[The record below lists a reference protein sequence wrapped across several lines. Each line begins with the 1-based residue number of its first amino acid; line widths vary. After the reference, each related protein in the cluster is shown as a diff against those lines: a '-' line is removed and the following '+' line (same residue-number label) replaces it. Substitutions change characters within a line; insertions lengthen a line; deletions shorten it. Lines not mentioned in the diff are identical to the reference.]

1 MEVNALKAARKGMRT
16 AFSLSLK
23 KIETELIKEN
33 IDMNQLSI
41 LKTQFMDKFQRLDT
55 CQNQISEQLLGT
67 EDAVQEYLDDMED
80 AENYRDRYI
89 EMCTRVDLKIQET
102 FVPTETEKR
111 SIKLPKIELKKFS
124 GEAKDFLAFWS
135 QFQKI
140 HNDKSIAEEDK
151 MQYLLQS
158 VVPKSKAERLVLS
171 FPATAENYPKA
182 IDQLKERFG
191 HEDLLVQIYVRELLN
206 LVMKNAVSGRT
217 KTDLSA
223 LYDELEGKLRSLESL
238 GRTQE
243 KYGDFLTPLVES
255 CLPEEILM
263 AWERKRSTETDAK
276 GSRTLEHLMTFLRLE
291 VQGEEMVQLAKSGF
305 GTPIRK
311 KDSPTERVKPT
322 ELMTASA
329 LASSVKSSGK
339 KVNNCVFCEKYL
351 PSENCYNA
359 RKISLNAKRQL
370 LLRKG
375 ACFICLNRSGHL
387 SKNCDIKNDIN
398 CSKCNYSHFEIMC
411 PKLNKNYDQKLCSIK
426 TENSLSSNCNRNQS
440 IYFQTL
446 CVFIRIKDQ
455 GRKVR
460 VLIDTACE
468 NSYISESVTSIL
480 KATPLREETII
491 HSLFGGNETKPKHH
505 SVYSI
510 EVSDMIRSY
519 ACCFEV
525 LSEKKI
531 CGFISKIED
540 KHILNE
546 LKNKEIILSDL
557 NCKETEIGLLIG
569 ADNIGKLLTG
579 NLIEFDS
586 GLTAIETK
594 LGWTV
599 IGKVCS
605 NDKNVMLMT
614 SSLHVRNVSVK
625 ELWELDVL
633 GITDP
638 LLNENTKE
646 NFELTDFKNK
656 MRILPDGRYEV
667 KLPWKCNS
675 ENLPSNKEL
684 TWKRHLWMMNKL
696 RNGKFFEDYKSVF
709 RQWEDLN
716 IIERVPEVELNNECH
731 YLPHRPVIKLDS
743 ATTKIRP
750 VFDASAR
757 EKGKPSLNDCLY
769 KGVNLIELIPDIL
782 DRFRIYPVGIVA
794 DIEKAFLMLSVA
806 PKDRD
811 YLRFF
816 SPCNEKQL
824 VYRHCRVVFGV
835 SSSSYLLNASI
846 IHLLENCNSECKEV
860 ALKLKLP
867 FMLIIV

>member
-1 MEVNALKAARKGMRT
+1 
-16 AFSLSLK
+16 
-23 KIETELIKEN
+23 
-33 IDMNQLSI
+33 
-41 LKTQFMDKFQRLDT
+41 
-55 CQNQISEQLLGT
+55 
-67 EDAVQEYLDDMED
+67 
-80 AENYRDRYI
+80 
-89 EMCTRVDLKIQET
+89 
-102 FVPTETEKR
+102 
-111 SIKLPKIELKKFS
+111 
-124 GEAKDFLAFWS
+124 
-135 QFQKI
+135 
-140 HNDKSIAEEDK
+140 
-151 MQYLLQS
+151 
-158 VVPKSKAERLVLS
+158 
-171 FPATAENYPKA
+171 
-182 IDQLKERFG
+182 
-191 HEDLLVQIYVRELLN
+191 
-206 LVMKNAVSGRT
+206 MKNAVSGRT
-217 KTDLSA
+217 KTDCRPCTMNLKGNYGRWRA
-223 LYDELEGKLRSLESL
+223 LDEHKKNMEISLHHWI
-238 GRTQE
+238 TN
-243 KYGDFLTPLVES
+243 
-255 CLPEEILM
+255 
-263 AWERKRSTETDAK
+263 
-276 GSRTLEHLMTFLRLE
+276 SRTLNDFPSPGSPGGRN
-291 VQGEEMVQLAKSGF
+291 GAAGK
-305 GTPIRK
+305 IRFWNSYPK
-311 KDSPTERVKPT
+311 KDSPTESVKPT
-322 ELMTASA
+322 ELTTASA
-329 LASSVKSSGK
+329 LASSVK
-339 KVNNCVFCEKYL
+339 
-351 PSENCYNA
+351 
-359 RKISLNAKRQL
+359 
-370 LLRKG
+370 
-375 ACFICLNRSGHL
+375 
-387 SKNCDIKNDIN
+387 
-398 CSKCNYSHFEIMC
+398 
-411 PKLNKNYDQKLCSIK
+411 
-426 TENSLSSNCNRNQS
+426 
-440 IYFQTL
+440 
-446 CVFIRIKDQ
+446 
-455 GRKVR
+455 
-460 VLIDTACE
+460 VL
-468 NSYISESVTSIL
+468 SYISESVTSIL

-510 EVSDMIRSY
+510 EVSDLKRSY

-540 KHILNE
+540 KRILNE

-586 GLTAIETK
+586 GFTAIETK

-605 NDKNVMLMT
+605 NNKNVMLTT
-614 SSLHVRNVSVK
+614 SSLHVRNVSIK

-656 MRILPDGRYEV
+656 MKILPNGRYEV

-684 TWKRHLWMMNKL
+684 TWKRHLQMMNKL

-709 RQWEDLN
+709 RQWENLN

-816 SPCNEKQL
+816 FPMQ
-824 VYRHCRVVFGV
+824 
-835 SSSSYLLNASI
+835 
-846 IHLLENCNSECKEV
+846 
-860 ALKLKLP
+860 
-867 FMLIIV
+867 

>member
-1 MEVNALKAARKGMRT
+1 
-16 AFSLSLK
+16 
-23 KIETELIKEN
+23 
-33 IDMNQLSI
+33 
-41 LKTQFMDKFQRLDT
+41 
-55 CQNQISEQLLGT
+55 
-67 EDAVQEYLDDMED
+67 
-80 AENYRDRYI
+80 
-89 EMCTRVDLKIQET
+89 
-102 FVPTETEKR
+102 
-111 SIKLPKIELKKFS
+111 
-124 GEAKDFLAFWS
+124 
-135 QFQKI
+135 
-140 HNDKSIAEEDK
+140 
-151 MQYLLQS
+151 
-158 VVPKSKAERLVLS
+158 
-171 FPATAENYPKA
+171 
-182 IDQLKERFG
+182 
-191 HEDLLVQIYVRELLN
+191 
-206 LVMKNAVSGRT
+206 MKNAVSGRT

-263 AWERKRSTETDAK
+263 AWERKRNTETDAK

-311 KDSPTERVKPT
+311 RDSPTERVKPT

-329 LASSVKSSGK
+329 PASSEKSSGK
-339 KVNNCVFCEKYL
+339 KINNCVFCEKYH
-351 PSENCYNA
+351 PSENCFNA
-359 RKISLNAKRQL
+359 RKMSLYAKRQL

-455 GRKVR
+455 ERKVR

-491 HSLFGGNETKPKHH
+491 LSLSHSLFGGNETKPKHH

-594 LGWTV
+594 LEWTV

-605 NDKNVMLMT
+605 NDKNVMLTT

-638 LLNENTKE
+638 
-646 NFELTDFKNK
+646 F
-656 MRILPDGRYEV
+656 
-667 KLPWKCNS
+667 
-675 ENLPSNKEL
+675 
-684 TWKRHLWMMNKL
+684 
-696 RNGKFFEDYKSVF
+696 
-709 RQWEDLN
+709 
-716 IIERVPEVELNNECH
+716 
-731 YLPHRPVIKLDS
+731 
-743 ATTKIRP
+743 
-750 VFDASAR
+750 
-757 EKGKPSLNDCLY
+757 
-769 KGVNLIELIPDIL
+769 
-782 DRFRIYPVGIVA
+782 RFRLALFPVWRQGWG
-794 DIEKAFLMLSVA
+794 LS
-806 PKDRD
+806 
-811 YLRFF
+811 
-816 SPCNEKQL
+816 
-824 VYRHCRVVFGV
+824 
-835 SSSSYLLNASI
+835 
-846 IHLLENCNSECKEV
+846 
-860 ALKLKLP
+860 
-867 FMLIIV
+867 

>member
-1 MEVNALKAARKGMRT
+1 
-16 AFSLSLK
+16 
-23 KIETELIKEN
+23 
-33 IDMNQLSI
+33 
-41 LKTQFMDKFQRLDT
+41 
-55 CQNQISEQLLGT
+55 
-67 EDAVQEYLDDMED
+67 
-80 AENYRDRYI
+80 
-89 EMCTRVDLKIQET
+89 
-102 FVPTETEKR
+102 
-111 SIKLPKIELKKFS
+111 
-124 GEAKDFLAFWS
+124 
-135 QFQKI
+135 
-140 HNDKSIAEEDK
+140 
-151 MQYLLQS
+151 
-158 VVPKSKAERLVLS
+158 
-171 FPATAENYPKA
+171 
-182 IDQLKERFG
+182 
-191 HEDLLVQIYVRELLN
+191 
-206 LVMKNAVSGRT
+206 
-217 KTDLSA
+217 
-223 LYDELEGKLRSLESL
+223 
-238 GRTQE
+238 
-243 KYGDFLTPLVES
+243 
-255 CLPEEILM
+255 M
-263 AWERKRSTETDAK
+263 AWERKRNTETDAK
-276 GSRTLEHLMTFLRLE
+276 GLRILEHLMTFLRLE

-311 KDSPTERVKPT
+311 KDSPTESVKPT
-322 ELMTASA
+322 ELTTASA
-329 LASSVKSSGK
+329 LASSVKSS
-339 KVNNCVFCEKYL
+339 
-351 PSENCYNA
+351 
-359 RKISLNAKRQL
+359 
-370 LLRKG
+370 
-375 ACFICLNRSGHL
+375 
-387 SKNCDIKNDIN
+387 
-398 CSKCNYSHFEIMC
+398 
-411 PKLNKNYDQKLCSIK
+411 DQ
-426 TENSLSSNCNRNQS
+426 E
-440 IYFQTL
+440 
-446 CVFIRIKDQ
+446 
-455 GRKVR
+455 RKVR

-491 HSLFGGNETKPKHH
+491 LSHSLFGGNETKPKHH

-510 EVSDMIRSY
+510 EVSDMKYSY
-519 ACCFEV
+519 TCWFEV

-540 KHILNE
+540 KRILNE

-557 NCKETEIGLLIG
+557 NCNETEIGLLIG

-594 LGWTV
+594 LRWTV

-605 NDKNVMLMT
+605 NDKNVMLTT
-614 SSLHVRNVSVK
+614 SSLHVWNVSIK

-646 NFELTDFKNK
+646 NFELTDFKNNMK
-656 MRILPDGRYEV
+656 ILPDGRYEV

-684 TWKRHLWMMNKL
+684 TWKRHLRMMNKL

-709 RQWEDLN
+709 RQWENLN

-816 SPCNEKQL
+816 SHAMKN
-824 VYRHCRVVFGV
+824 
-835 SSSSYLLNASI
+835 N
-846 IHLLENCNSECKEV
+846 
-860 ALKLKLP
+860 
-867 FMLIIV
+867 

>member
-1 MEVNALKAARKGMRT
+1 
-16 AFSLSLK
+16 
-23 KIETELIKEN
+23 
-33 IDMNQLSI
+33 
-41 LKTQFMDKFQRLDT
+41 
-55 CQNQISEQLLGT
+55 
-67 EDAVQEYLDDMED
+67 
-80 AENYRDRYI
+80 
-89 EMCTRVDLKIQET
+89 
-102 FVPTETEKR
+102 
-111 SIKLPKIELKKFS
+111 
-124 GEAKDFLAFWS
+124 
-135 QFQKI
+135 
-140 HNDKSIAEEDK
+140 

-158 VVPKSKAERLVLS
+158 VEPKLKAERLVLS

-191 HEDLLVQIYVRELLN
+191 REDLLVQIYVRELLN

-263 AWERKRSTETDAK
+263 AWERKRNTETDAK

-291 VQGEEMVQLAKSGF
+291 VQEEEIVQLAKSGF

-322 ELMTASA
+322 ELMFASA
-329 LASSVKSSGK
+329 LASSVK
-339 KVNNCVFCEKYL
+339 
-351 PSENCYNA
+351 PS
-359 RKISLNAKRQL
+359 
-370 LLRKG
+370 
-375 ACFICLNRSGHL
+375 
-387 SKNCDIKNDIN
+387 
-398 CSKCNYSHFEIMC
+398 
-411 PKLNKNYDQKLCSIK
+411 DQ
-426 TENSLSSNCNRNQS
+426 E
-440 IYFQTL
+440 
-446 CVFIRIKDQ
+446 
-455 GRKVR
+455 RKVR

-468 NSYISESVTSIL
+468 NSYISKSVTSIL

-510 EVSDMIRSY
+510 EVSDLKHSY

-540 KHILNE
+540 KRILNE
-546 LKNKEIILSDL
+546 LKNKEILSDL

-599 IGKVCS
+599 IGK
-605 NDKNVMLMT
+605 
-614 SSLHVRNVSVK
+614 
-625 ELWELDVL
+625 
-633 GITDP
+633 
-638 LLNENTKE
+638 
-646 NFELTDFKNK
+646 NK
-656 MRILPDGRYEV
+656 MKILPDGIYEV

-684 TWKRHLWMMNKL
+684 TWKRHLRMMNKL

-709 RQWEDLN
+709 RQWENLN

-743 ATTKIRP
+743 ANTKIRP

-816 SPCNEKQL
+816 SHAMKN
-824 VYRHCRVVFGV
+824 
-835 SSSSYLLNASI
+835 N
-846 IHLLENCNSECKEV
+846 
-860 ALKLKLP
+860 
-867 FMLIIV
+867 

>member
-1 MEVNALKAARKGMRT
+1 ME
-16 AFSLSLK
+16 
-23 KIETELIKEN
+23 
-33 IDMNQLSI
+33 
-41 LKTQFMDKFQRLDT
+41 
-55 CQNQISEQLLGT
+55 
-67 EDAVQEYLDDMED
+67 
-80 AENYRDRYI
+80 
-89 EMCTRVDLKIQET
+89 
-102 FVPTETEKR
+102 
-111 SIKLPKIELKKFS
+111 
-124 GEAKDFLAFWS
+124 
-135 QFQKI
+135 
-140 HNDKSIAEEDK
+140 
-151 MQYLLQS
+151 
-158 VVPKSKAERLVLS
+158 PKSKAERLVLS

-191 HEDLLVQIYVRELLN
+191 REDF
-206 LVMKNAVSGRT
+206 
-217 KTDLSA
+217 
-223 LYDELEGKLRSLESL
+223 L

-263 AWERKRSTETDAK
+263 AWERKRNTETDAK

-311 KDSPTERVKPT
+311 KDSPTESVKPT
-322 ELMTASA
+322 ELTTASA
-329 LASSVKSSGK
+329 LASSVKSS
-339 KVNNCVFCEKYL
+339 
-351 PSENCYNA
+351 
-359 RKISLNAKRQL
+359 
-370 LLRKG
+370 
-375 ACFICLNRSGHL
+375 
-387 SKNCDIKNDIN
+387 
-398 CSKCNYSHFEIMC
+398 
-411 PKLNKNYDQKLCSIK
+411 
-426 TENSLSSNCNRNQS
+426 
-440 IYFQTL
+440 
-446 CVFIRIKDQ
+446 
-455 GRKVR
+455 
-460 VLIDTACE
+460 
-468 NSYISESVTSIL
+468 
-480 KATPLREETII
+480 ATPLREETII

-510 EVSDMIRSY
+510 EVSDLKRSY

-540 KHILNE
+540 KRILNE

-605 NDKNVMLMT
+605 NDKNVMLTT
-614 SSLHVRNVSVK
+614 SSLHVRNVSIK

-656 MRILPDGRYEV
+656 MKILPDGRYEV

-684 TWKRHLWMMNKL
+684 TWKRHLRMMNKL

-709 RQWEDLN
+709 RQWENLN

-816 SPCNEKQL
+816 PMQ
-824 VYRHCRVVFGV
+824 
-835 SSSSYLLNASI
+835 
-846 IHLLENCNSECKEV
+846 
-860 ALKLKLP
+860 
-867 FMLIIV
+867 

>member
-1 MEVNALKAARKGMRT
+1 
-16 AFSLSLK
+16 
-23 KIETELIKEN
+23 
-33 IDMNQLSI
+33 
-41 LKTQFMDKFQRLDT
+41 
-55 CQNQISEQLLGT
+55 
-67 EDAVQEYLDDMED
+67 
-80 AENYRDRYI
+80 
-89 EMCTRVDLKIQET
+89 
-102 FVPTETEKR
+102 
-111 SIKLPKIELKKFS
+111 
-124 GEAKDFLAFWS
+124 
-135 QFQKI
+135 
-140 HNDKSIAEEDK
+140 

-158 VVPKSKAERLVLS
+158 VEPKSKAERLVLS

-191 HEDLLVQIYVRELLN
+191 REDLLVQIYVRELLN

-217 KTDLSA
+217 KTDLST

-263 AWERKRSTETDAK
+263 AWERKRNTETDAK
-276 GSRTLEHLMTFLRLE
+276 GSRTLEDLMTFLRLE

-311 KDSPTERVKPT
+311 RDSPTERVKPT
-322 ELMTASA
+322 ELMTESA
-329 LASSVKSSGK
+329 LASSEKSS
-339 KVNNCVFCEKYL
+339 
-351 PSENCYNA
+351 
-359 RKISLNAKRQL
+359 
-370 LLRKG
+370 
-375 ACFICLNRSGHL
+375 
-387 SKNCDIKNDIN
+387 
-398 CSKCNYSHFEIMC
+398 
-411 PKLNKNYDQKLCSIK
+411 
-426 TENSLSSNCNRNQS
+426 
-440 IYFQTL
+440 
-446 CVFIRIKDQ
+446 
-455 GRKVR
+455 
-460 VLIDTACE
+460 
-468 NSYISESVTSIL
+468 
-480 KATPLREETII
+480 
-491 HSLFGGNETKPKHH
+491 
-505 SVYSI
+505 
-510 EVSDMIRSY
+510 
-519 ACCFEV
+519 V

-540 KHILNE
+540 KRILNE

-599 IGKVCS
+599 IGK
-605 NDKNVMLMT
+605 
-614 SSLHVRNVSVK
+614 
-625 ELWELDVL
+625 
-633 GITDP
+633 
-638 LLNENTKE
+638 
-646 NFELTDFKNK
+646 NK
-656 MRILPDGRYEV
+656 MKILPDGRYEV

-684 TWKRHLWMMNKL
+684 TWKRHLRMMNKL

-731 YLPHRPVIKLDS
+731 YLPHRPVVKLDS

-794 DIEKAFLMLSVA
+794 DIEKAFLMLSVV

-816 SPCNEKQL
+816 PHAMKKN
-824 VYRHCRVVFGV
+824 
-835 SSSSYLLNASI
+835 
-846 IHLLENCNSECKEV
+846 
-860 ALKLKLP
+860 
-867 FMLIIV
+867 

>member
-1 MEVNALKAARKGMRT
+1 MEVNALKAARKGLRT

-41 LKTQFMDKFQRLDT
+41 LKTQFIDKFQRLDT

-67 EDAVQEYLDDMED
+67 EDAMQEYLDDMED

-89 EMCTRVDLKIQET
+89 EMCTRVDLKIRET
-102 FVPTETEKR
+102 VLPTETEKR
-111 SIKLPKIELKKFS
+111 SFKLPKIELKKFS

-158 VVPKSKAERLVLS
+158 VEPKSKAERLVLS
-171 FPATAENYPKA
+171 FPATAKNYPKA

-191 HEDLLVQIYVRELLN
+191 REDLLLQIYVRELLN
-206 LVMKNAVSGRT
+206 LVMKNAVSGRA
-217 KTDLSA
+217 KTDLSV

-263 AWERKRSTETDAK
+263 AWERKRNTETDAK

-329 LASSVKSSGK
+329 LASSVKSS
-339 KVNNCVFCEKYL
+339 
-351 PSENCYNA
+351 
-359 RKISLNAKRQL
+359 
-370 LLRKG
+370 
-375 ACFICLNRSGHL
+375 
-387 SKNCDIKNDIN
+387 
-398 CSKCNYSHFEIMC
+398 
-411 PKLNKNYDQKLCSIK
+411 
-426 TENSLSSNCNRNQS
+426 
-440 IYFQTL
+440 
-446 CVFIRIKDQ
+446 
-455 GRKVR
+455 
-460 VLIDTACE
+460 
-468 NSYISESVTSIL
+468 
-480 KATPLREETII
+480 
-491 HSLFGGNETKPKHH
+491 
-505 SVYSI
+505 
-510 EVSDMIRSY
+510 
-519 ACCFEV
+519 V

-540 KHILNE
+540 KRILNE

-569 ADNIGKLLTG
+569 TDNVGKLLTG

-594 LGWTV
+594 LGWAV
-599 IGKVCS
+599 IGKVCA
-605 NDKNVMLMT
+605 NDKNVMLTT

-656 MRILPDGRYEV
+656 MKILPDGRYEV

-675 ENLPSNKEL
+675 ENFPSNKEL
-684 TWKRHLWMMNKL
+684 TWKRHLRMMNKL
-696 RNGKFFEDYKSVF
+696 RN
-709 RQWEDLN
+709 
-716 IIERVPEVELNNECH
+716 
-731 YLPHRPVIKLDS
+731 DS

-794 DIEKAFLMLSVA
+794 DIEKVFLMLSVA
-806 PKDRD
+806 PKERD

-816 SPCNEKQL
+816 PHAMKN
-824 VYRHCRVVFGV
+824 
-835 SSSSYLLNASI
+835 N
-846 IHLLENCNSECKEV
+846 
-860 ALKLKLP
+860 
-867 FMLIIV
+867 

>member
-1 MEVNALKAARKGMRT
+1 
-16 AFSLSLK
+16 
-23 KIETELIKEN
+23 
-33 IDMNQLSI
+33 
-41 LKTQFMDKFQRLDT
+41 
-55 CQNQISEQLLGT
+55 
-67 EDAVQEYLDDMED
+67 
-80 AENYRDRYI
+80 
-89 EMCTRVDLKIQET
+89 
-102 FVPTETEKR
+102 
-111 SIKLPKIELKKFS
+111 
-124 GEAKDFLAFWS
+124 
-135 QFQKI
+135 
-140 HNDKSIAEEDK
+140 
-151 MQYLLQS
+151 
-158 VVPKSKAERLVLS
+158 
-171 FPATAENYPKA
+171 
-182 IDQLKERFG
+182 
-191 HEDLLVQIYVRELLN
+191 
-206 LVMKNAVSGRT
+206 MKNGVSGRA

-263 AWERKRSTETDAK
+263 AWERKRNTETDAK

-329 LASSVKSSGK
+329 LASSEKSS
-339 KVNNCVFCEKYL
+339 
-351 PSENCYNA
+351 
-359 RKISLNAKRQL
+359 
-370 LLRKG
+370 
-375 ACFICLNRSGHL
+375 
-387 SKNCDIKNDIN
+387 
-398 CSKCNYSHFEIMC
+398 
-411 PKLNKNYDQKLCSIK
+411 
-426 TENSLSSNCNRNQS
+426 
-440 IYFQTL
+440 
-446 CVFIRIKDQ
+446 
-455 GRKVR
+455 
-460 VLIDTACE
+460 
-468 NSYISESVTSIL
+468 
-480 KATPLREETII
+480 
-491 HSLFGGNETKPKHH
+491 
-505 SVYSI
+505 
-510 EVSDMIRSY
+510 
-519 ACCFEV
+519 V

-599 IGKVCS
+599 IGK
-605 NDKNVMLMT
+605 
-614 SSLHVRNVSVK
+614 
-625 ELWELDVL
+625 
-633 GITDP
+633 
-638 LLNENTKE
+638 
-646 NFELTDFKNK
+646 
-656 MRILPDGRYEV
+656 
-667 KLPWKCNS
+667 
-675 ENLPSNKEL
+675 
-684 TWKRHLWMMNKL
+684 
-696 RNGKFFEDYKSVF
+696 DYKSVF

-782 DRFRIYPVGIVA
+782 DRFRIFPVGILA

-816 SPCNEKQL
+816 FPCNEKQL

-835 SSSSYLLNASI
+835 SSSPYLLNASI
-846 IHLLENCNSECKEV
+846 MHLLENCNSECKEV
-860 ALKLKLP
+860 ALKLKSS
-867 FMLIIV
+867 FYVDNCVTGVFSADEIEIYIERIY

>member
-1 MEVNALKAARKGMRT
+1 
-16 AFSLSLK
+16 
-23 KIETELIKEN
+23 
-33 IDMNQLSI
+33 
-41 LKTQFMDKFQRLDT
+41 
-55 CQNQISEQLLGT
+55 
-67 EDAVQEYLDDMED
+67 
-80 AENYRDRYI
+80 
-89 EMCTRVDLKIQET
+89 
-102 FVPTETEKR
+102 
-111 SIKLPKIELKKFS
+111 
-124 GEAKDFLAFWS
+124 
-135 QFQKI
+135 
-140 HNDKSIAEEDK
+140 
-151 MQYLLQS
+151 
-158 VVPKSKAERLVLS
+158 
-171 FPATAENYPKA
+171 
-182 IDQLKERFG
+182 
-191 HEDLLVQIYVRELLN
+191 
-206 LVMKNAVSGRT
+206 MKNAVSGRT

-263 AWERKRSTETDAK
+263 AWERKRNTETDAK

-311 KDSPTERVKPT
+311 KDSPTESVKPT
-322 ELMTASA
+322 ELTTASA

-339 KVNNCVFCEKYL
+339 KINKCIFCEKYH
-351 PSENCYNA
+351 PSENCFNA
-359 RKISLNAKRQL
+359 RKMSLNAKRQL

-411 PKLNKNYDQKLCSIK
+411 PKLNKKYDQKLCSIK
-426 TENSLSSNCNRNQS
+426 TENSLSSNCNGNQS

-455 GRKVR
+455 ERKVR

-510 EVSDMIRSY
+510 EVSDLKRSY

-540 KHILNE
+540 KRVLNE

-605 NDKNVMLMT
+605 NDKNVMLTT
-614 SSLHVRNVSVK
+614 SSLHVRNVSK
-625 ELWELDVL
+625 ELWELHVL

-656 MRILPDGRYEV
+656 MKILPNGRYEV
-667 KLPWKCNS
+667 KLPWKCN
-675 ENLPSNKEL
+675 
-684 TWKRHLWMMNKL
+684 
-696 RNGKFFEDYKSVF
+696 
-709 RQWEDLN
+709 
-716 IIERVPEVELNNECH
+716 
-731 YLPHRPVIKLDS
+731 
-743 ATTKIRP
+743 
-750 VFDASAR
+750 
-757 EKGKPSLNDCLY
+757 
-769 KGVNLIELIPDIL
+769 
-782 DRFRIYPVGIVA
+782 
-794 DIEKAFLMLSVA
+794 
-806 PKDRD
+806 
-811 YLRFF
+811 
-816 SPCNEKQL
+816 
-824 VYRHCRVVFGV
+824 
-835 SSSSYLLNASI
+835 
-846 IHLLENCNSECKEV
+846 
-860 ALKLKLP
+860 
-867 FMLIIV
+867 

>member
-1 MEVNALKAARKGMRT
+1 
-16 AFSLSLK
+16 
-23 KIETELIKEN
+23 
-33 IDMNQLSI
+33 
-41 LKTQFMDKFQRLDT
+41 
-55 CQNQISEQLLGT
+55 
-67 EDAVQEYLDDMED
+67 
-80 AENYRDRYI
+80 
-89 EMCTRVDLKIQET
+89 
-102 FVPTETEKR
+102 
-111 SIKLPKIELKKFS
+111 
-124 GEAKDFLAFWS
+124 
-135 QFQKI
+135 
-140 HNDKSIAEEDK
+140 

-158 VVPKSKAERLVLS
+158 VEPKSKAERLVLS

-191 HEDLLVQIYVRELLN
+191 REDLLVQIYVRKLLN

-223 LYDELEGKLRSLESL
+223 LYDELEGKLRSLKSL

-263 AWERKRSTETDAK
+263 AWERKRNTETDAK

-291 VQGEEMVQLAKSGF
+291 VQGEEMVQLAKSSF

-311 KDSPTERVKPT
+311 TDSPTERVKPT

-329 LASSVKSSGK
+329 LAGSVKSS
-339 KVNNCVFCEKYL
+339 
-351 PSENCYNA
+351 
-359 RKISLNAKRQL
+359 
-370 LLRKG
+370 
-375 ACFICLNRSGHL
+375 
-387 SKNCDIKNDIN
+387 
-398 CSKCNYSHFEIMC
+398 
-411 PKLNKNYDQKLCSIK
+411 DQ
-426 TENSLSSNCNRNQS
+426 E
-440 IYFQTL
+440 
-446 CVFIRIKDQ
+446 
-455 GRKVR
+455 RKVR

-510 EVSDMIRSY
+510 D
-519 ACCFEV
+519 
-525 LSEKKI
+525 
-531 CGFISKIED
+531 IED
-540 KHILNE
+540 KRILNE

-557 NCKETEIGLLIG
+557 SCKETEIGLLIG

-599 IGKVCS
+599 IGK
-605 NDKNVMLMT
+605 
-614 SSLHVRNVSVK
+614 
-625 ELWELDVL
+625 
-633 GITDP
+633 
-638 LLNENTKE
+638 
-646 NFELTDFKNK
+646 
-656 MRILPDGRYEV
+656 
-667 KLPWKCNS
+667 
-675 ENLPSNKEL
+675 
-684 TWKRHLWMMNKL
+684 
-696 RNGKFFEDYKSVF
+696 DYKSVF

-782 DRFRIYPVGIVA
+782 NRFRIYPVRIVA
-794 DIEKAFLMLSVA
+794 DIEKAFLMLSNA

-816 SPCNEKQL
+816 SPCIEKQL

-835 SSSSYLLNASI
+835 SSSPYLLNASI
-846 IHLLENCNSECKEV
+846 MHLLENCNSECKEV
-860 ALKLKLP
+860 AQKLKSSFYVDNCVTGVFSADEIEIFIEKTKLIMSEGCFNLRIFESNVASKSVDKHSGETFILGIIWDLDNDVLKCCMNFDSLTCEVKITKRLVLSTVQKVFDPIGMLAPSTLLP
-867 FMLIIV
+867 KLL